1 MRVEGHTGDIFRLA
15 RSLLYYGPGCR
26 ALGGPELL
34 AEVRGLVSKMAD
46 YYERGITQ
54 TPQKE

>member
-26 ALGGPELL
+26 VLGGPELL